1 MKQTRASRFLSF
13 RPMFKFIDCAR
24 VCEGSSRIKINLS
37 MCEVEMLFLS
47 ARLPQVL
54 RVLIIL
60 EVIGALTAFTLKS
73 CLTRDFQATL

>member
-1 MKQTRASRFLSF
+1 
-13 RPMFKFIDCAR
+13 MFKFIHRAR
-24 VCEGSSRIKINLS
+24 VCEGRGRVKINLS
-37 MCEVEMLFLS
+37 MIEMLFLR

-60 EVIGALTAFTLKS
+60 EVIGALTAFTAKS